1 MPTPSEIAD
10 AVWYGEGVVA
20 SVTRAALAPAAAV
33 FGAVVARR
41 NAAFDRHEG
50 VERGPIPS
58 LSVGNLTVGG
68 TGKTPVAAWFVR
80 TLRDAGARPALVL
93 RGYGDDEPAV
103 HAVLN
108 PDVPVVV
115 DADRV
120 AAVVRAA
127 REGADCAVLD
137 DAFQH
142 RRAARAVDVVLV
154 SVDRWRDDVRV
165 LPAGPFREPLA
176 SLARASLVLLTEK
189 APASGLRARVHA
201 AVTRATRAP
210 VAVVRLVPG
219 LLRTLDGTSAVAPSS
234 WRGRRVLAVSGIGD
248 PAAFE
253 RQVAAL
259 GPEVETLVFPDH
271 HAYGD
276 ADVARIVAT
285 AAGAPVVCTLKDAV
299 KLAPR
304 WPGDVP
310 AAWYLS
316 QAVVPDDGAEA
327 LSTAVRALLDARGSW
342 NGVTPPPLP

>member
-1 MPTPSEIAD
+1 MPTPSDVAER
-10 AVWYGEGVVA
+10 VWYGESA
-20 SVTRAALAPAAAV
+20 LAAVTRAALAPASAA
-33 FGAVVARR
+33 FAAVVARR
-41 NAAFDRHEG
+41 NAAYDRGEG
-50 VERGPIPS
+50 VVRGAIPA

-80 TLRDAGARPALVL
+80 ALRDAGATPALVL

-108 PDVPVVV
+108 PGVPVVV

-120 AAVVRAA
+120 AAVARAA
-127 REGADCAVLD
+127 REGADCVVLD

-154 SVDRWRDDVRV
+154 SVDRWRDDVRL
-165 LPAGPFREPLA
+165 LPAGPFREPLSA
-176 SLARASLVLLTEK
+176 LGRASLVVLTEK
-189 APASGLRARVHA
+189 APAPGLRTVTRA
-201 AVTRATRAP
+201 AVTRVTRAP

-219 LLRTLDGTSAVAPSS
+219 RLRTLDGTTEAAPAS

-248 PAAFE
+248 PASFA
-253 RQVAAL
+253 RQLTAL
-259 GPEVETLVFPDH
+259 GLEVETLAFPDH
-271 HAYGD
+271 HGYGD
-276 ADVARIVAT
+276 ADVTRIVAA

-304 WPGDVP
+304 WPGDAP
-310 AAWYLS
+310 TAWYLS

-327 LSTAVRALLDARGSW
+327 LSAAVRALLGARGPSR
-342 NGVTPPPLP
+342 GATPSSFP